1 MASTDPT
8 PSTATPTPA
17 MLYKKLRLAL
27 RADDTTAVQELMQ
40 DGVTNTNALKI
51 AVENNSAKMV
61 DVVLSNFDAP
71 SGAILSHAVKHAG
84 EEVME
89 VLLETLS
96 VGVVSEEDL
105 TRALSVG
112 VVSEE
117 HLTRALGIAVRDGKF
132 EIARLLLEAGATHTY
147 AMRIAVKNDD
157 IPMVCVLSEYPSS
170 TRITHTMLDTA
181 AEYAGGYVME
191 TLCGTLVEITGE
203 HRKSD
208 YLWRFTH
215 PLYIAVRDQKT
226 DVVEVLLSYG
236 AKNRYAIGLAIKNHD
251 MEMVEMLVEN
261 GVHVTKN
268 VLLTAA
274 SANVGSK
281 MMEYLIEQKYEFPAA
296 SAPTPSAP
304 LYDDDDDSDYVE

>member
-1 MASTDPT
+1 MYTQRDIHAKNSDNTVMASDST
-8 PSTATPTPA
+8 PEMATPKPSPE
-17 MLYKKLRLAL
+17 MLSRKLRLAL
-27 RADDTTAVQELMQ
+27 RTNETTTVRELMQ

-51 AVENNSAKMV
+51 AVENNSLEMV
-61 DVVLSNFDAP
+61 DVVMANITAP
-71 SGAILSHAVKHAG
+71 SGAILSTAVKHAS

-89 VLLETLS
+89 VLLEKTLP
-96 VGVVSEEDL
+96 
-105 TRALSVG
+105 TY
-112 VVSEE
+112 E
-117 HLTRALGIAVRDGKF
+117 HLTKALGIAVRAGKF

-157 IPMVCVLSEYPSS
+157 IAMVCVLSDYPSS
-170 TRITHTMLDTA
+170 TRITPAMLDTA
-181 AEYAGGYVME
+181 AEYAGGHVME
-191 TLCGTLVEITGE
+191 TLCESIVVITGE

-236 AKNRYAIGLAIKNHD
+236 ARNRYAIGLAIRNHD
-251 MEMVEMLVEN
+251 METVEMLVEN

-281 MMEYLIEQKYEFPAA
+281 MMEYLIEQKYE
-296 SAPTPSAP
+296 SPSAP